1 MRKFYL
7 LLYYGVGYYLPDS
20 YLCGWVG
27 RLSNR
32 FRIFCVK
39 HIFAK
44 CGSITTVN
52 RKAYFGGGE
61 HVQIGDYSGIGA
73 NSSLPSD
80 IIIGNYV
87 MLGSDLCVLS
97 NNHIFSDKS
106 RPMCQ
111 QGKTENKVTI
121 IEDDCWIGTHVIM
134 LPGRLLKKGSIVGAG
149 AVVTKDFPEYSIIGG
164 NPAKLIRQR

>member
-1 MRKFYL
+1 M
-7 LLYYGVGYYLPDS
+7 
-20 YLCGWVG
+20 
-27 RLSNR
+27 
-32 FRIFCVK
+32 
-39 HIFAK
+39 
-44 CGSITTVN
+44 
-52 RKAYFGGGE
+52 
-61 HVQIGDYSGIGA
+61 QIGDYSGIGA

-80 IIIGNYV
+80 IIIGKYV